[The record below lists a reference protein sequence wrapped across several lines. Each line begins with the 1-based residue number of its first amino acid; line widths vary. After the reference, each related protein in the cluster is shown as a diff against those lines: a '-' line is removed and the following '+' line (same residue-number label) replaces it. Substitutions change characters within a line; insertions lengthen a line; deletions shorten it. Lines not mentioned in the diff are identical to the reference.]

1 MAGGSIVQAKNSSV
15 RSANT
20 NSWTPASRTKPPPIH
35 RIALIPQN
43 SSRSRMRSP
52 AAYAGRVPET
62 TNADLARRGFEH
74 WNERRIEPLLEFFHE
89 DAVWDMRPFGV
100 PDMAAFQG
108 HDGLRRFF
116 TEWLQAFPDSSIEVE
131 GVEQRGD
138 WTLTVVLQLVSGGSS
153 GTPVPFRYGGRGALA
168 RRPPGLRGE
177 PSRPGSRPPRFQRL
191 RVRGS
196 AHAGP
201 HRRRLRAARPPPR
214 VRLSSGAGRNCGR
227 RERR

>member
-1 MAGGSIVQAKNSSV
+1 M
-15 RSANT
+15 
-20 NSWTPASRTKPPPIH
+20 
-35 RIALIPQN
+35 
-43 SSRSRMRSP
+43 
-52 AAYAGRVPET
+52 PET

-153 GTPVPFRYGGRGALA
+153 GTPVPFRYGGVGHWRDGRLDFVENHPDLDRARLA
-168 RRPPGLRGE
+168 FSGYA
-177 PSRPGSRPPRFQRL
+177 
-191 RVRGS
+191 S
-196 AHAGP
+196 AEVPMPVPAGD
-201 HRRRLRAARPPPR
+201 A
-214 VRLSSGAGRNCGR
+214 
-227 RERR
+227 